1 LTGLLLLG
9 LLAAFWYKT
18 NTWPIAAVVNGR
30 PITRFEVDQALY
42 KQSGKDAL
50 QNMIDERLIR
60 SEISKNGVQ
69 VSDDEINKRVDEI
82 KISLGQNFD
91 SALAAQ
97 GLTATSLK
105 DQIRVQLSLEKLLS
119 DKATVSAEEV
129 KKLSPNEA
137 DAESAAKYL
146 KQQKLQE
153 AISSWIADLRT
164 KAKIFIVGQK

>member
-1 LTGLLLLG
+1 
-9 LLAAFWYKT
+9 
-18 NTWPIAAVVNGR
+18 
-30 PITRFEVDQALY
+30 
-42 KQSGKDAL
+42 
-50 QNMIDERLIR
+50 
-60 SEISKNGVQ
+60 
-69 VSDDEINKRVDEI
+69 
-82 KISLGQNFD
+82 
-91 SALAAQ
+91 
-97 GLTATSLK
+97 
-105 DQIRVQLSLEKLLS
+105 LEKLLS